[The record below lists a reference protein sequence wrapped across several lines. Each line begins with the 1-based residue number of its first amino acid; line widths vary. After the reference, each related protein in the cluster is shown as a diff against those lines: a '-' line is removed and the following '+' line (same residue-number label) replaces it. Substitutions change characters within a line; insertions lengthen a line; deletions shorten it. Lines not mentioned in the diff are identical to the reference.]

1 MAKIPPF
8 DIDARGSDH
17 TSFME
22 QVRKSFVSLQNI
34 LLNLS
39 PQDNFKSFV
48 WEGSIAA
55 TTEQKIRNKIGV
67 IPLGRLVVRGNGV
80 IISDGTT
87 TWTKDYVYIKNESA
101 IQATGLVVIFFI

>member
-8 DIDARGSDH
+8 DIDARNNDQISLN
-17 TSFME
+17 E
-22 QVRKSFVSLQNI
+22 QIRKAFVSLQQI

-39 PQDNFKSFV
+39 PKDNFKSFI
-48 WEGSIAA
+48 WEGNIAA
-55 TTEQKIRNKIGV
+55 TTEQRIRNKLGM

-87 TWTKDYVYIKNESA
+87 AWTDQYVYVKNESA
-101 IQATGLVVIFFI
+101 VQATGLVIIFFI

>member
-8 DIDARGSDH
+8 DIDVRSADQP
-17 TSFME
+17 TLNE
-22 QVRKSFVSLQNI
+22 QIRRAFVSLQEI

-39 PQDNFKSFV
+39 PKDNFKAFV
-48 WEGSIAA
+48 WEGNIAA
-55 TTEQKIRNKIGV
+55 TTEQRIRNKLGM

-87 TWTKDYVYIKNESA
+87 TWTDQYVYIKNESA
-101 IQATGLVVIFFI
+101 VQATGLVVIFFI